1 MEPIS
6 LEETRENGSEKMG
19 LWGRVKPWLMPF
31 ALLVGVVVS
40 FVSPTAVFAA
50 TLPNG
55 HLLAAAQG
63 IGTVNYGSGNTAFSG
78 TVTAAMESIAETIR
92 LVLGG
97 TALVVI
103 LVAAV
108 MNHFV
113 HSPQAKERAKELIG
127 AAVVGLLLAA
137 FAPQIVNFIA
147 SL

>member
-1 MEPIS
+1 MMVRIRS
-6 LEETRENGSEKMG
+6 AR
-19 LWGRVKPWLMPF
+19 LWSWLMPLG
-31 ALLVGVVVS
+31 LLVSAFGALVM
-40 FVSPTAVFAA
+40 PTAAYAA
-50 TLPNG
+50 VLPN
-55 HLLAAAQG
+55 HLYLAAGNIPQ
-63 IGTVNYGSGNTAFSG
+63 VNYGTGNTALSG
-78 TVTAAMESIAETIR
+78 SVTTAMENLAQTIR

-113 HSPQAKERAKELIG
+113 HDQRAKERAKELIA

>member
-1 MEPIS
+1 M
-6 LEETRENGSEKMG
+6 
-19 LWGRVKPWLMPF
+19 
-31 ALLVGVVVS
+31 
-40 FVSPTAVFAA
+40 AA
-50 TLPNG
+50 TLPGG
-55 HLLAAAQG
+55 HYLAAGG
-63 IGTVNYGSGNTAFSG
+63 IPQVKYGTGNTTLG
-78 TVTAAMESIAETIR
+78 NTVTGAMENIAQTIR

-103 LVAAV
+103 LAAAV

-113 HSPQAKERAKELIG
+113 NDQRAKERAKELIG

>member
-1 MEPIS
+1 MMARMRLARIWS
-6 LEETRENGSEKMG
+6 
-19 LWGRVKPWLMPF
+19 WLMPLGIVF
-31 ALLVGVVVS
+31 TAFGALLL
-40 FVSPTAVFAA
+40 PTAAYAA
-50 TLPNG
+50 VLPN
-55 HLLAAAQG
+55 HLYVAAGGGGG
-63 IGTVNYGSGNTAFSG
+63 IPPVGYGNGNTALSG
-78 TVTAAMESIAETIR
+78 TVTTAMESLAQTIR

-113 HSPQAKERAKELIG
+113 HDQRAKERAKELIA

>member
-1 MEPIS
+1 MMARIRS
-6 LEETRENGSEKMG
+6 ARIWN
-19 LWGRVKPWLMPF
+19 WLMPLGLF
-31 ALLVGVVVS
+31 VSALGALLM
-40 FVSPTAVFAA
+40 PTAAYAA
-50 TLPNG
+50 VLPH
-55 HLLAAAQG
+55 HLYVASGG
-63 IGTVNYGSGNTAFSG
+63 IPPVKYGTGSTALSG
-78 TVTAAMESIAETIR
+78 TVTTAMESLAQTIR

-108 MNHFV
+108 LNHFV
-113 HSPQAKERAKELIG
+113 HDQRAKERAKELIA